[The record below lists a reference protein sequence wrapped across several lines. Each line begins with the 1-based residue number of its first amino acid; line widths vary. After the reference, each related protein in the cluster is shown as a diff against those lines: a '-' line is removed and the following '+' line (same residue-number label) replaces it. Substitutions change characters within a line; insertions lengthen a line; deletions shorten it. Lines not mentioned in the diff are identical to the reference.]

1 MAAATQIHNFEAHE
15 IVYGGDSGVAVNIPG
30 RYSLSNRY
38 DSRGKRR
45 VFVCRAINI
54 SPTAMVFAAP
64 TKGDVGERVI
74 ALLHH
79 IGRVEGVVS
88 RNFDQGFAV
97 KVALSEERRR
107 LLGARISWLVAHD
120 QKKVAERRT
129 NDRFIPSSS
138 QSKLILADG
147 TVEDCLILD
156 LSVTGAAV
164 SAFSTPPVGSSLAV
178 GNVFGRV
185 VRKFSGGF
193 GVRFFERQ
201 ARDYVEAMAILS

>member
-1 MAAATQIHNFEAHE
+1 MATQIHNFEARE
-15 IVYGGDSGVAVNIPG
+15 IVYNGDSGVAVNIPG

-38 DSRGKRR
+38 DARGRRR

-54 SPTAMVFAAP
+54 SPSAMVFAAP
-64 TKGDVGERVI
+64 TKGDIGERVI
-74 ALLHH
+74 VLLHH

-97 KVALSEERRR
+97 RVALSEERRR

-120 QKKVAERRT
+120 QKKVAERRI

-156 LSVTGAAV
+156 LSVSGAAV
-164 SAFSTPPVGSSLAV
+164 SAFTAPPVGSSLAV
-178 GNVFGRV
+178 GNVFGCV

-201 ARDYVEAMAILS
+201 ARDHVEAMAILS

>member
-1 MAAATQIHNFEAHE
+1 MSAAQIQHFEARE

-38 DSRGKRR
+38 DSRGQRR

-54 SPTAMVFAAP
+54 SPSVMVFAAP
-64 TKGDVGERVI
+64 AKGNVGERVI

-97 KVALSEERRR
+97 KVALTEERRR
-107 LLGARISWLVAHD
+107 VLGARISWLVAHD
-120 QKKVAERRT
+120 QKKAAERRK
-129 NDRFIPSSS
+129 NDRFIPSNS
-138 QSKLILADG
+138 QSKLILPDG

-164 SAFSTPPVGSSLAV
+164 SAFSMPPIGASLAV

-193 GVRFFERQ
+193 GVHFFERQ
-201 ARDYVEAMAILS
+201 SRDHVEAMAILS